1 MKTEIRKY
9 VAAALIC
16 LGMSSCSDF
25 FEAIPGKQFGL
36 EETFASKQR
45 TEQYLNNVY
54 SYIREVGDVLH
65 VDANMNGAIFTEA
78 SLEGANRWN
87 KTYAEWTTGAAT
99 ASYSRPAATSQTI
112 IKR

>member
-25 FEAIPGKQFGL
+25 FESIPGKQFGL

-45 TEQYLNNVY
+45 TEQYLNN
-54 SYIREVGDVLH
+54 G
-65 VDANMNGAIFTEA
+65 GARRRQSNPEQ
-78 SLEGANRWN
+78 R
-87 KTYAEWTTGAAT
+87 Y
-99 ASYSRPAATSQTI
+99 RPNPAHD
-112 IKR
+112 K